1 RVLASVTAAKAAH
14 VGVHHVL
21 ELRLDP
27 ASRTLRGVDR
37 VKLRPKA
44 PATFTLS
51 PGFAVDRLR
60 ADEHD
65 IRSAQ
70 AGDRHALA
78 LAGATAHEVVIEY
91 HGTLD
96 PAPATGQLT
105 RSAASPEGSCL
116 LGAGWFPSF
125 DGPFTYE
132 LTIDVPEPQRA
143 VTSGRLAAETAAG
156 GRPRPAAV
164 SPRPPRGPARLPG
177 RVRHRSR
184 S

>member
-1 RVLASVTAAKAAH
+1 MRIVLAALLLASVPSVRAADT
-14 VGVHHVL
+14 VVHHVL
-21 ELRLDP
+21 DLRLEP

-37 VKLRPKA
+37 VTMTPRA
-44 PATFTLS
+44 AAAFTLS
-51 PGFAVDRLR
+51 PGVVVDRIR
-60 ADEHD
+60 ADGHEIHPV
-65 IRSAQ
+65 R

-78 LAGATAHEVVIEY
+78 LARATAHEVVIEY

-105 RSAASPEGSCL
+105 RSVVSPEGSCL

-143 VTSGRLAAETAAG
+143 VTSGRLAAETATG
-156 GRPRPAAV
+156 GR
-164 SPRPPRGPARLPG
+164 
-177 RVRHRSR
+177 SR
-184 S
+184 